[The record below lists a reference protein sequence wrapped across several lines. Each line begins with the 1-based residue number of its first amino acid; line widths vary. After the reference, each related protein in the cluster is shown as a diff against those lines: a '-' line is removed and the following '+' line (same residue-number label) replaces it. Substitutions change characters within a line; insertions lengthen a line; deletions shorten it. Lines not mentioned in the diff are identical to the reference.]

1 MKKTLMCAT
10 AAAAFASVGLSAH
23 ADGWYSR
30 ADLQYSFDGRLDHDA
45 KISGNGVLAN
55 DSDTTEVVGADVGL
69 GYSYD
74 NGLRFEGVLGV
85 RGGDLEVPTVIG
97 GTLPGTTINPAGNV
111 SVTDLMINGLFDF
124 NRDGTV
130 SPYIGAGVGGTR
142 VRAKAANRVVGT
154 VPNLSAANG
163 FNDTAAGLAW
173 QGLVGVGFK
182 LSDRLTMD
190 LGYKY
195 FNAPELE
202 FDGNHGGVDYD
213 GDYSD
218 HTATIG
224 LRYAFGVTPPPPPEV
239 KPEPEPEPQPEPQP
253 EPEPPAPQPPE
264 EPAEPVAQQC
274 SALNQ
279 QFVVYFEWDRSDLTS
294 QASAVIDQAVAN
306 IAAGTGCA
314 AGSVTIVGHTD
325 TSGAPA
331 YNEALSVRRA
341 DVVAAAL
348 SGAGITATIDKSG
361 KGETALAKATNDGV
375 REPLNRRS
383 EVTIVVQ

>member
-10 AAAAFASVGLSAH
+10 AAAAFASAGLTAQ
-23 ADGWYSR
+23 AEGWYSR
-30 ADLQYSFDGRLDHDA
+30 ADLQYTFDGRVDHDA
-45 KISGNGVLAN
+45 LAAVNGKLSGN
-55 DSDTTEVVGADVGL
+55 SDASELLGAGIGF
-69 GYSYD
+69 GYGYD
-74 NGLRFEGVLGV
+74 NGLRFEGAVGY
-85 RGGDLEVPTVIG
+85 RGGDLDVSDTIG
-97 GTLPGTTINPAGNV
+97 GTAPGTSVNPDGTVAV
-111 SVTDLMINGLFDF
+111 MDVMINGIYDF
-124 NRDGTV
+124 NKDGTIR
-130 SPYIGAGVGGTR
+130 PYIGAGVGGTR
-142 VRAKAANRVVGT
+142 IRAKASNRTVGAA
-154 VPNLSAANG
+154 PNLSATNG
-163 FNDTAAGLAW
+163 FTDTAAGLAW
-173 QGLVGVGFK
+173 QGLAGIGFK
-182 LSDRLTMD
+182 LSDRLTLD

-195 FNAPELE
+195 FNAQELE
-202 FDGNHGGVDYD
+202 FAGKHTGPDYTVDYT
-213 GDYSD
+213 D

-224 LRYAFGVTPPPPPEV
+224 LRYAFGVTPPPP
-239 KPEPEPEPQPEPQP
+239 EPQPDPQPEPQP
-253 EPEPPAPQPPE
+253 EAQPEPPPAPPE
-264 EPAEPVAQQC
+264 EETIEPVAQQC